1 MKASTFFAFLGGAA
15 LGAIIALLAAPDKG
29 SDTRKKLR
37 RKLKEYGIDLNKEEL
52 NELIDRFKRKKQAK
66 EAEIGRASC
75 RERV

>member
-1 MKASTFFAFLGGAA
+1 MKASTFFTFLGGAA

-66 EAEIGRASC
+66 EAEVA
-75 RERV
+75 E

>member
-15 LGAIIALLAAPDKG
+15 LGAIIALLVAPDKG

-52 NELIDRFKRKKQAK
+52 NELIDRFKRKKQAE
-66 EAEIGRASC
+66 EAEVA
-75 RERV
+75 E

>member
-1 MKASTFFAFLGGAA
+1 MKASTFFTFLGGAA
-15 LGAIIALLAAPDKG
+15 LGAMIALLAAPDKG

-66 EAEIGRASC
+66 EAEVA
-75 RERV
+75 E

>member
-66 EAEIGRASC
+66 EAEVA
-75 RERV
+75 E

>member
-1 MKASTFFAFLGGAA
+1 MKASTLFAFLGGAA
-15 LGAIIALLAAPDKG
+15 LGAVIALLAAPDKG

-66 EAEIGRASC
+66 EAEVA
-75 RERV
+75 E